1 MPLPRFFVKNESE
14 RADTMNTLLC
24 NVTGIKNKECKTQ
37 IKNAL
42 DKIKGVQEVGVNL
55 VTGSIKVGYNE
66 PATEIQIKDCIEN
79 TGFKIEY
86 E

>member
-1 MPLPRFFVKNESE
+1 MY
-14 RADTMNTLLC
+14 TMVC
-24 NVTGIKNKECKTQ
+24 GVTGIQNKECKTR

-55 VTGSIKVGYNE
+55 AAGTIQVEYNE
-66 PATEIQIKDCIEN
+66 PATAPEIKSCIED
-79 TGFKIEY
+79 TGFKIVY